1 MVHVSRRKLLQ
12 LAAVAPSALPLTW
25 TSVVSA
31 ATGKKTLNA
40 VMQSDLRVTDPGFTT
55 AIITRDH
62 GYMVYDTL
70 LGIDGWSICAIKG
83 MPTSLATSSAMS
95 SGTIPDV
102 PEECSPR
109 VP

>member
-12 LAAVAPSALPLTW
+12 LAAVAPSALPLAW

-31 ATGKKTLNA
+31 ATGKKTLSA

-62 GYMVYDTL
+62 GYMVYDL
-70 LGIDGWSICAIKG
+70 
-83 MPTSLATSSAMS
+83 SL
-95 SGTIPDV
+95 IHI
-102 PEECSPR
+102 
-109 VP
+109 